1 MPRCP
6 WEELRDR
13 VVLGGAAF
21 VAQVRGRVRGNA
33 REQSGLARLGAA
45 RPPLAEV
52 IARVESVRGESW
64 RDFRDR
70 HGDSGRD
77 LVLYLGRRVCG
88 LKLGELASAA
98 GMREYGAVAVA
109 IRRYEHR
116 LARQPA
122 ERKQMQRVC
131 QMLKT
136 QM

>member
-1 MPRCP
+1 M
-6 WEELRDR
+6 RDR
-13 VVLGGAAF
+13 VVLGGAEF
-21 VAQVRGRVRGNA
+21 VAQWRGQARGNA
-33 REQSGLARLGAA
+33 REQFGLARLGPA
-45 RPPLAEV
+45 RPPLVEV
-52 IARVESVRGESW
+52 IARVEAVRGESW

-88 LKLGELASAA
+88 LKLGELAQAA

-109 IRRYEHR
+109 IRRYEQR
-116 LARQPA
+116 LPRQPV

-131 QMLKT
+131 QMLNI